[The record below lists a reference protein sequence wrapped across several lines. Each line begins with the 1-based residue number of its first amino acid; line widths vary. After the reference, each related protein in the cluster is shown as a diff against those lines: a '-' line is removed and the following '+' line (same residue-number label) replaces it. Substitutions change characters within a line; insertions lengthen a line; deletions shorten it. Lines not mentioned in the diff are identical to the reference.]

1 MLINRGDTLLD
12 VSMGCD
18 GDWFLRTNQTI
29 CGCRLTSIPHIILS
43 LTQNNY
49 HLGWKAR
56 SANFLSQTV
65 QAFEHAQKYNIDL
78 PNDQIMSVTFVPS
91 SNGCICI
98 GQASDGTTTCLWRGA
113 GVPPSLAGFLGDVPR
128 TNPVQ
133 SVSVG
138 ADSAWVV
145 VLQNGAVYFEGISE
159 NLRQKLQLASGVLV
173 RVFFFFA
180 FCPKGGPS
188 LIASYPQSVTLS
200 LSNPEEY
207 LINYANG
214 DSDCRLESR
223 WLAAVSAETQ
233 RCVYQRRS
241 VYSAASNMGDAALL
255 AQTRINESVAAGSAA
270 VLDAIW

>member
-1 MLINRGDTLLD
+1 MLD

-56 SANFLSQTV
+56 SADFLSQTV

-173 RVFFFFA
+173 RVFFFRIL
-180 FCPKGGPS
+180 PKGG
-188 LIASYPQSVTLS
+188 
-200 LSNPEEY
+200 
-207 LINYANG
+207 
-214 DSDCRLESR
+214 
-223 WLAAVSAETQ
+223 
-233 RCVYQRRS
+233 
-241 VYSAASNMGDAALL
+241 
-255 AQTRINESVAAGSAA
+255 SVANS
-270 VLDAIW
+270 